1 MSGNA
6 YCLPVSLC
14 FVIACELHVADIQR
28 LNGIDSYIFARRM
41 TSTKAI
47 ILLALDETIAAV
59 VPYEGSLIYGKRQLQ
74 VL

>member
-1 MSGNA
+1 
-6 YCLPVSLC
+6 
-14 FVIACELHVADIQR
+14 VADIQR
-28 LNGIDSYIFARRM
+28 LNGIDSYIVERRM

>member
-1 MSGNA
+1 M
-6 YCLPVSLC
+6 
-14 FVIACELHVADIQR
+14 ADVQR
-28 LNGIDSYIFARRM
+28 SKGIDSCIVSRRM